1 MALKYMVMTK
11 PPFLWL
17 NGRIVASHEAHVSPF
32 DHGLLVGDG
41 VFETLIAREGK
52 PFAAREH
59 YERLVNSCQTLEM
72 NCISEAEFML
82 GIESVL
88 VANGWANARVRITL
102 TSGDGPLGSERGNDP
117 GTVMVVAT
125 PLKGWPP
132 TEKVSLVPWTRNSR
146 GALAGVKS
154 VSYGENVL
162 ALAYARKRGCG
173 EALLANDRDELCEG
187 TGSNVFVVKDGRL
200 LTPALSSGC
209 LAGITRMLVLQAC
222 EEAGIACEEVDLPV
236 DILNE
241 CEEAF
246 LTSSTRDVHPI
257 ERIDERQLPTP
268 GPVTQAVQKAFAKKY
283 LTGQA

>member
-1 MALKYMVMTK
+1 MTK

-17 NGRIVASHEAHVSPF
+17 NGRILATDEAHLSPF

-41 VFETLIAREGK
+41 VFETLLARNGK
-52 PFAAREH
+52 AVAGHEH
-59 YERLVNSCQTLEM
+59 YERLVHSCTILEM
-72 NCISEAEFML
+72 PCIPEADFMF

-88 VANGWANARVRITL
+88 VANGWSNARVRVTL
-102 TSGDGPLGSERGNDP
+102 TSGEGPLGSERGTEP
-117 GTVMVVAT
+117 GTVMIVAT

-132 TEKVSLVPWTRNSR
+132 TEKVCLVPWTRNSR

-162 ALAYARKRGCG
+162 ALAYAKKRGCG

-187 TGSNVFVVKDGRL
+187 TGSNIFLVKDGRL
-200 LTPALSSGC
+200 LTPPLSSGC
-209 LAGITRMLVLQAC
+209 LAGITRLLVLKAC
-222 EEAGIACEEVDLPV
+222 AEAGIECDEADLPIA
-236 DILNE
+236 ILTE

-257 ERIDERQLPTP
+257 EQLNDRQLGLP
-268 GPVTQAVQKAFAKKY
+268 GPVTLAAQKAYAK
-283 LTGQA
+283 LLADT